1 MSNTEIELE
10 AWIEEHVAAYL
21 DESRASARPDP
32 EVFAGAL
39 AQPVGGEHGRRQLLA
54 RLRLVADIASELGAG
69 RDSPIEPGRELD
81 DFVIEESLG
90 RGGMGQ
96 VWRARQKS
104 IDRSV
109 AIKSPHWLEGLDAR
123 GKARFWREAQ
133 AVARL
138 RHPSIVPLYQI
149 GEHRGAPYFVMELVR
164 GETLAQ
170 AIRALQRRERARD
183 AQSLGRSESSFERAA
198 ASVVLAAAE
207 GVEAAHQDEVVH
219 RDLKPSNLM
228 IGEGGA
234 VRILD
239 FGLARWHGAD
249 ALTQSGELLGTLE
262 YLAPELVHSLR
273 AATPA
278 SDVYALGVV
287 LYELLALER
296 PFSAPSTPALL
307 ARITTSDAVPL
318 HVRRRAPR
326 ALSAIVEKAMAHDVT
341 RRYASAALLAEDL
354 RAFLAGGEV
363 SARPSGPL
371 ARLGRRMQRRPALTS
386 VAVLALIASAVA
398 FTQWQR
404 LSEANA
410 ASRQQTARL
419 RLRTAL
425 LDEQRDS
432 SVTGAGA
439 KSAAGKERAVHAL
452 KEALDLDPAN
462 DEARCHLTALLINLG
477 RESEAIPHLEQLE
490 RTFAAHEVVRW
501 LRYQVDHDSWAR
513 LVPAA
518 DFVDRWRTTS
528 DTDRFYAVRAWH
540 KVQETKSIAVD
551 IALTLHEHPEY
562 GATAMVFEAIAI
574 TVQLRPGESVDHVN
588 AARLYQAAL
597 TLVPEHPVVVANL
610 SYALIGLVQ
619 GGIGGSPNPARSG
632 RDALPLAL
640 RDGLRLCEAA
650 IVSAPDYDFLW
661 TNYAWMLA
669 RAGETQLAVERLR
682 PKVREF
688 PDNAAL
694 QQNWLS
700 SVATEIQAGRPVQ
713 SEILDEALE
722 AASESARRE
731 PKNPLWHV
739 LAAWIWRGL
748 DDPDGVDESLQQL
761 DAPER
766 LAPEL
771 VQQVEA
777 LRAWVVTRRAR

>member
-10 AWIEEHVAAYL
+10 AWIEEHVAAFL

-32 EVFAGAL
+32 EAFAGAL
-39 AQPVGGEHGRRQLLA
+39 AHPVGGEHGRHQLLA
-54 RLRLVADIASELGAG
+54 RLRLVADIARELGAG

-104 IDRSV
+104 IERSV

-170 AIRALQRRERARD
+170 TIRALQRGERARD
-183 AQSLGRSESSFERAA
+183 AQSLGRAESSYERAA

-207 GVEAAHQDEVVH
+207 GVEAAHQDGVVH

-228 IGEGGA
+228 IAEGGA

-341 RRYASAALLAEDL
+341 RRYASATALAEDL
-354 RAFLAGGEV
+354 RAFLAGREV

-386 VAVLALIASAVA
+386 VAVLALVASAVA

-404 LSEANA
+404 FSEMRA
-410 ASRQQTARL
+410 ASGQQTARL
-419 RLRTAL
+419 LLRTAL

-432 SVTGAGA
+432 SGTGAGA
-439 KSAAGKERAVHAL
+439 VRSNGRESAVHAL
-452 KEALDLDPAN
+452 NNALVRDPTY

-490 RTFAAHEVVRW
+490 RSFSEHEVVRW

-513 LVPAA
+513 LVPAVG
-518 DFVDRWRTTS
+518 FHERWNS
-528 DTDRFYAVRAWH
+528 ASETDRFYAVRAWH
-540 KVQETKSIAVD
+540 KVQETKSIAID
-551 IALTLHEHPEY
+551 IASTLHEHPEY
-562 GATAMVFEAIAI
+562 GATAMVFVAIAI

-588 AARLYQAAL
+588 AARLYQSAL
-597 TLVPEHPVVVANL
+597 TLVPEHPVVAANL

-619 GGIGGSPNPARSG
+619 SRIGGSPNPAGSG

-661 TNYAWMLA
+661 TNYSSLLA
-669 RAGETQLAVERLR
+669 LAGETQLAVERLR

-688 PDNAAL
+688 PDSAAL
-694 QQNWLS
+694 KQNWLS
-700 SVATEIQAGRPVQ
+700 MVATEIAAGRAVHP
-713 SEILDEALE
+713 ETLDEALRLAHD
-722 AASESARRE
+722 AAERQPRI
-731 PKNPLWHV
+731 PLRHILV
-739 LAAWIWRGL
+739 AWIWRGL
-748 DDPDGVDESLQQL
+748 DDPDGVEESLQQL
-761 DAPER
+761 DAVER

-771 VQQVEA
+771 AQQVED